1 MVSFSSVTTSKMGAT
16 ISRSAPSKELP
27 VRPLLPQ
34 RVKSIKSSWLEVP
47 TFKMRRSPTFHT
59 QPLDR
64 SWSAQDPRTS
74 SVQSLLPTGGE
85 SGKRTLLLIY
95 IHGFRGK
102 ETTFKSFPA
111 HVHNLVAILVAGTHV
126 VHTKIYPAY
135 RSRDK
140 LESARDD
147 FSHW

>member
-1 MVSFSSVTTSKMGAT
+1 MGAT
-16 ISRSAPSKELP
+16 ISRPATSEQFP
-27 VRPLLPQ
+27 VKPPLPQ
-34 RVKSIKSSWLEVP
+34 RVKSIRSSWLEVP
-47 TFKMRRSPTFHT
+47 TVQMRRSPTYHT

-64 SWSAQDPRTS
+64 SWSAQDPRTT
-74 SVQSLLPTGGE
+74 SVQSLLPIGAE

-111 HVHNLVAILVAGTHV
+111 HVHNLVAVLVAETHV

>member
-1 MVSFSSVTTSKMGAT
+1 MGAM
-16 ISRSAPSKELP
+16 ISQPAPSEQSP
-27 VRPLLPQ
+27 ACPLLPQ

-47 TFKMRRSPTFHT
+47 TFQMSRSPTYNT

-64 SWSAQDPRTS
+64 SWSSQDPRSS
-74 SVQSLLPTGGE
+74 SVQSLLPVGAGP
-85 SGKRTLLLIY
+85 GKRTLLLIY

-111 HVHNLVAILVAGTHV
+111 HVHNLVAVLIAETHV